1 MAAVKDFSFDS
12 TAGEVLGIGGPNG
25 AGKTT
30 LFELI
35 SGLNPA
41 DKGQILLEGQEIQSL
56 APHAICHM
64 GIARMFQSNAGFD
77 TLSARQNV
85 LIAAAYGRNRR
96 PHSGLSSM
104 TPTSAARRMR
114 PSIRRLPPLAER
126 PGPQPAGAGPQ
137 APDDRQRTRH
147 EAEDPDDG
155 RTRGRPE
162 PGGDRPPDGLV
173 RKLISAGVTIMLIE
187 HVMRFLVQLS
197 TRVMIM
203 HHGEKIYEGTP
214 GGLAHDETVTR
225 VYLGERMSKR
235 IAALARRAAM
245 SEALLEIRNVEAGY
259 GGQKVLRGI
268 SFDVPKGG
276 MVTLIGPNGHGKT
289 TLLRVIS
296 GLVKPWGGDILLDG
310 EKINGRAPI
319 QSWKHGIVHIPQG
332 DLLFADMT
340 VYDNLMMGAYP
351 KAAYATAG
359 DRLAA
364 SSSCCRG
371 WRSAATRWPARCPG
385 ASAACSPSAAASWPM
400 ASSSSSTSR
409 RSASHRW

>member
-1 MAAVKDFSFDS
+1 MTNASPLLSCRNVSKYFGAMAAVKDFSFDL

-85 LIAAAYGRNRR
+85 LIAAAYGRKS
-96 PHSGLSSM
+96 PGLI
-104 TPTSAARRMR
+104 PALVYDAD
-114 PSIRRLPPLAER
+114 IRRTADEAIEFVGYRHSLDDQVRSLPVLDRKLLMIASALATKPKILMMDE
-126 PGPQPAGAGPQ
+126 PVGGLNPEEI
-137 APDDRQRTRH
+137 DRLM
-147 EAEDPDDG
+147 A
-155 RTRGRPE
+155 
-162 PGGDRPPDGLV
+162 LV

-235 IAALARRAAM
+235 IAGYSAK
-245 SEALLEIRNVEAGY
+245 AG
-259 GGQKVLRGI
+259 R
-268 SFDVPKGG
+268 
-276 MVTLIGPNGHGKT
+276 T
-289 TLLRVIS
+289 
-296 GLVKPWGGDILLDG
+296 
-310 EKINGRAPI
+310 
-319 QSWKHGIVHIPQG
+319 
-332 DLLFADMT
+332 
-340 VYDNLMMGAYP
+340 
-351 KAAYATAG
+351 
-359 DRLAA
+359 
-364 SSSCCRG
+364 
-371 WRSAATRWPARCPG
+371 
-385 ASAACSPSAAASWPM
+385 
-400 ASSSSSTSR
+400 
-409 RSASHRW
+409 